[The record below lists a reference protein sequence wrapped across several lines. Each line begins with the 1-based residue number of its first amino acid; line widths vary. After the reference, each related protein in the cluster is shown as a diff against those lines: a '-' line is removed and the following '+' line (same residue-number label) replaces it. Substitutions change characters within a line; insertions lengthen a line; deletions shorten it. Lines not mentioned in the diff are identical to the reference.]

1 MSLVSSNKYYI
12 PFNKSQII
20 ELPLNEMEPYEISEY
35 SIEKYYFTNGKRI
48 YKNELYPIIEF
59 KNEDK
64 EKIESLNYSK
74 NYIPQKKGCY
84 DIGGE
89 FFFFQRKKINIII
102 FIINNE
108 IKMGD
113 MNELLFFII
122 NNCPDKENSIS
133 ITTIVCSYNY
143 VSEFRPVCFFH
154 DKPYHFYDEYV
165 SNHKEEYDKFIKS
178 INNIYKVYSIN
189 LYELNSSDLL
199 EDLNV
204 FPLTL
209 PHFIIYDR
217 NYRILYQ
224 DNLFQETPER
234 LNDICQCIY
243 KNIENPYN
251 VKDFKSLMKMCP
263 VETKSF
269 FDKIE
274 KNIENNKIFN
284 NEKEFNQEREK
295 LLNLIREESKKP
307 ENKDKSC
314 KIYFTKKYQSL
325 SKEQLESINDKNLD
339 TIINNSNVKITYLK
353 PIIAI
358 NNNDKLLPTFLY
370 DSDYLTFPKKFRNNS
385 NILLHY
391 TWKCSLSFCENNKI
405 KNAEFQFETNQIFS
419 NLSLNKKQSFNVIYN
434 EGFDYYYI
442 PLNFKTLF
450 KDKTKYFSIN
460 LKPKLI
466 PSQKYKLKFNDSNT
480 KEKEIEIKKDEITIF
495 QYFREDLYLD
505 QFDLTEIIN
514 KLKEENPTIKIKY
527 YIVILIA
534 GDKFKNSIYFD
545 KVMNFLNQCTGID
558 NVLFYTYLID
568 EFHEL
573 TKYLTM
579 GPYLYI
585 FGLKKE
591 LVYFEM
597 IPEKNEKTKELLIYY
612 VNKLLLKSFEKNI
625 SKNQY
630 KSLKSLYKD
639 FLKLN
644 KLYPDK
650 TIVELELTKIKYFD
664 DKVTEYFFKFYNH
677 EKKIWENEKNN
688 NQPEELIELK
698 KKIQNILN
706 ENILNINK
714 IEV

>member
-644 KLYPDK
+644 KFYPDK

-664 DKVTEYFFKFYNH
+664 DKETEYFFKFYNH

-706 ENILNINK
+706 ENISNINK

>member
-12 PFNKSQII
+12 PFHKSQIL

-295 LLNLIREESKKP
+295 LLNLIREESEKP

-644 KLYPDK
+644 KFYPDK

-706 ENILNINK
+706 ENISNINK

>member
-12 PFNKSQII
+12 PFHKSQIL

-295 LLNLIREESKKP
+295 LLNLIREESEKP

-339 TIINNSNVKITYLK
+339 TIINNSNIKITYLK
-353 PIIAI
+353 PIFAI

-644 KLYPDK
+644 KFYPDK

-706 ENILNINK
+706 ENISNINK